1 MAIIFI
7 IYWSVGYWAVGRTI
21 DADRIV
27 FGQWNE
33 IIIQK
38 MGLALLLGWLLI
50 LLALFESL
58 LRR

>member
-7 IYWSVGYWAVGRTI
+7 IYWSIGYWAVGQTI
-21 DADRIV
+21 YADRIV

-50 LLALFESL
+50 PLALIKSL